1 MSAETDFRAVLAA
14 HAALT
19 ALVSTRIAQ
28 DAVPEGAAYPLVVF
42 SCSHD
47 PLQNLLGEQVAD
59 RCTFVVQSWS
69 QTGAGQAAS
78 VANAVAGAVAT
89 APAARSAAVISRAG
103 VTDPE
108 LGDYGVETVVE
119 WWA

>member
-1 MSAETDFRAVLAA
+1 MSAETDFRALLAG

-19 ALVSTRIAQ
+19 ALVSGRIAQ
-28 DAVPEGAAYPLVVF
+28 DAVPEGAAYPLAVF
-42 SCSHD
+42 SCTHD
-47 PLQNLLGEQVAD
+47 PLQNILGQQMAD
-59 RCTFVVQSWS
+59 RCTFIVQAWS
-69 QTGAGQAAS
+69 AKTAAEAAT
-78 VANAVAGAVAT
+78 VADAVAGAVAT
-89 APAARSAAVISRAG
+89 APTARSAAVMSRNS